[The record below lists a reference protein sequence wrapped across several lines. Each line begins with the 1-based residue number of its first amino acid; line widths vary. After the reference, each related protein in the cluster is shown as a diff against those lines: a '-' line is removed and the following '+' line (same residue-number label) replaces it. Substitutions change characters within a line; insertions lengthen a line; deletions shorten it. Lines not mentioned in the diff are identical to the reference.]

1 MAPFLAAEME
11 KRGTE
16 SWGYAYISTLDSK
29 LRIRKHLGKIVD
41 VWNTKAAVPN
51 DAHAIIYHTRA
62 ASMGAVTAAN
72 AHPFITKLKGR
83 GILAGTHNGVITNHT
98 ELNDKNNTDFKV
110 DSQHIWHYF
119 TNQLNTF
126 EVEGWGSTV
135 CIIQDP
141 EHRTSS
147 YMGFMKFNHD
157 ALYIYKLPGDDGI
170 VYAST
175 ETAVKEAA
183 RFAYGKSASDIKRLK
198 IDGDAFYATPLFTKP
213 NQEQEVGRLYRMW
226 KQIFGTRGAWRGRH
240 ISNITESAYSSDV
253 WSYPDNGYIG
263 YTGHTNPTVIPS
275 SLLSSA
281 RHPHTGVNKHKT
293 CACCN
298 RTNTIDG
305 TKKVICEHCIE
316 FFIQEF
322 RAHNVTL
329 ATDTEVTNATT

>member
-1 MAPFLAAEME
+1 ME

-16 SWGYAYISTLDSK
+16 SWGYAYISALDSK
-29 LRIRKHLGKIVD
+29 LRMRKHLGKIVD
-41 VWNTKAAVPN
+41 AWSTEAAPPD

-72 AHPFITKLKGR
+72 SHPFITKLKGK

-98 ELNDKNNTDFKV
+98 ELNEKNNTDFKV

-119 TNQLNTF
+119 ANQLDTF
-126 EVEGWGSTV
+126 EIEGWGSTV

-141 EHRTSS
+141 KHRTST

-157 ALYIYKLPGDDGI
+157 ALYIYKLPGNDGI

-198 IDGDAFYATPLFTKP
+198 IEGDAFYATPLFIKSK
-213 NQEQEVGRLYRMW
+213 QEQEVGRLYRMW

-240 ISNITESAYSSDV
+240 VSNIPESAYPDE
-253 WSYPDNGYIG
+253 WSYSSSGYMG
-263 YTGHTNPTVIPS
+263 YNSPTTVPN
-275 SLLSSA
+275 SLLNTA
-281 RHPHTGVNKHKT
+281 RHPHTGINKHKT
-293 CACCN
+293 CVCCN
-298 RTNTIDG
+298 RTDTIDG
-305 TKKVICEHCIE
+305 TKEVICKHCIE
-316 FFIQEF
+316 FFNQEF
-322 RAHNVTL
+322 QAHNISI